1 MKKFGLILMLA
12 LLFPVVAVWGQKAFD
27 FSDEAVI
34 ERLKQDVYKL
44 ASDEL
49 EGRESGTEGERLA
62 AEYVKERMQE
72 IGLLPVFGG
81 SFIQEFQF
89 PGEWVWG
96 DGNVIRMGS
105 RSFTHEDDFFTLP
118 GSGSGSVTAGFVDVG
133 LGLDGIGGYS
143 DFDGLTDLEGKI
155 FLMEFFVPE
164 MVENEVNLN
173 FRELLQAKMVAAADH
188 GAAGIMFVNV
198 KSGRD
203 DPRLD
208 LRISGDIQE
217 FPVLFLRKPTYE
229 ALMQNPGAEIYLSA
243 DLERTEL
250 TGLNVAGYIDN
261 GALSTVV
268 IGGHIDHVGYG
279 RRGSRSPGEELIH
292 YGADDNASGTAG
304 FLEAARY
311 LSHSDLRNHNYL
323 FVGFGAEEKGLI
335 GSRYFANSD
344 AYDMG
349 RVNYMFNLDMIGR
362 LDDYSLTMIGTGTS
376 PVWEPLIDR
385 LAPEHFNIRKV
396 PGGVGGSD
404 HTNFYLKDIP
414 VIFFF
419 TGTHEDY
426 HRPGDTP
433 DKVNYEGTREIMG
446 LVLDMV
452 AALDGE
458 DRLAFTATP
467 TTPRGGRQRAD
478 GPTLGLMPDFG
489 FDGVGLRVQAV
500 MEDRPG
506 HKAGLQNGDIIIRVD
521 GAEVQEIESY
531 MEAIGK
537 FRAGQTSVV
546 VVKRGEEEVSLEVS
560 F

>member
-1 MKKFGLILMLA
+1 MKKFFSILVLA
-12 LLFPVVAVWGQKAFD
+12 VLFPVFAAWGQKTFD

-34 ERLKQDVYKL
+34 NRLKQDVYTL
-44 ASDEL
+44 ASDEM

-62 AEYVKERMQE
+62 AEYIRERMQE
-72 IGLLPVFGG
+72 IGLQPLFGR
-81 SFIQEFQF
+81 SFIQEFLF

-96 DGNVIRMGS
+96 DSNVIRLGS
-105 RSFTHEDDFFTLP
+105 RTFRHDDDFFTLP
-118 GSGSGSVTAGFVDVG
+118 GSGSASVRAGFVDVG
-133 LGLDGIGGYS
+133 FGLDNIGGYS
-143 DFDGLTDLEGKI
+143 DFEGLTNLEGKI

-164 MVENEVNLN
+164 VLENEVNLS
-173 FRELLQAKMVAAADH
+173 FRELIQLKIQAAADR
-188 GAAGIMFVNV
+188 GAAGIMFVNT

-208 LRISGDIQE
+208 MRITADTQG
-217 FPVLFLRKPTYE
+217 FPVVFLREPTYQV
-229 ALMQNPGAEIYLSA
+229 LMQKPEAEIYLSTE
-243 DLERTEL
+243 LERTEL

-261 GALSTVV
+261 NAPTTVV

-279 RRGSRSPGEELIH
+279 RRGSRSPAEELIH

-304 FLEAARY
+304 VLEAARY
-311 LSHSDLRNHNYL
+311 LIQSDLTNHNYL
-323 FVGFGAEEKGLI
+323 FIGFGAEEKGLI
-335 GSRYFANSD
+335 GSRYFTNSD
-344 AYDMG
+344 AYDME

-362 LDDYSLTMIGTGTS
+362 LDDFNLTMIGTGTS
-376 PVWEPLIDR
+376 PVWEPLIDE
-385 LAPEHFNIRKV
+385 LAPEYFNIRKV
-396 PGGVGGSD
+396 PGGTGGSD

-433 DKVNYEGTREIMG
+433 DKINYEGTREIMG

-452 AALDGE
+452 AALDRE
-458 DRLAFTATP
+458 DRLAFTSTP
-467 TTPRGGRQRAD
+467 SVPRGGGQRTS

-489 FDGVGLRVQAV
+489 FDGTGLRVQAV
-500 MEDRPG
+500 MENRPG
-506 HKAGLQNGDIIIRVD
+506 HQAGLQNGDVIIRIDDAV
-521 GAEVQEIESY
+521 VLEIESY

>member
-1 MKKFGLILMLA
+1 MKKFGSILVLVV
-12 LLFPVVAVWGQKAFD
+12 LFPAVMAWGQKAFD
-27 FSDEAVI
+27 FSEEAVI
-34 ERLKQDVYKL
+34 SRLKQDVYTL
-44 ASDEL
+44 ASDEM

-62 AEYVKERMQE
+62 AAYIKERMQE
-72 IGLLPVFGG
+72 IGLQPLFGR

-96 DGNVIRMGS
+96 DNNRIRLGS
-105 RSFTHEDDFFTLP
+105 RNFAHDADFFTLP
-118 GSGSGSVTAGFVDVG
+118 GSASTSVRAGFVDVG
-133 LGLDGIGGYS
+133 FGLDGVGGYS
-143 DFDGLTDLEGKI
+143 DYDGLPNLEGKI
-155 FLMEFFVPE
+155 FVMEFFVPE
-164 MVENEVNLN
+164 IVENEVNLS
-173 FRELLQAKMVAAADH
+173 FRELVLAKMQAAEDR
-188 GAAGIMFVNV
+188 GAAGIMFINV

-208 LRISGDIQE
+208 MRVAADTQD
-217 FPVLFLRKPTYE
+217 FPVVFLHEPTYR
-229 ALMQNPGAEIYLSA
+229 ALMQQPEAEIYLSTE
-243 DLERTEL
+243 LERTEL
-250 TGLNVAGYIDN
+250 TSMNVAGYIDN
-261 GALSTVV
+261 NAPSTVV
-268 IGGHIDHVGYG
+268 IGGHFDHVGYG

-304 FLEAARY
+304 VLEAARY
-311 LSHSDLRNHNYL
+311 LIQSDLRNHNYI
-323 FVGFGAEEKGLI
+323 FIAFGAEEKGLI
-335 GSRYFANSD
+335 GSRYFTNSD
-344 AYDMG
+344 AYDME

-362 LDDYSLTMIGTGTS
+362 LEDYSLTMIGTGTS
-376 PVWEPLIDR
+376 PSWEPLIDQ
-385 LAPEHFNIRKV
+385 LAPDHFNIRKV

-433 DKVNYEGTREIMG
+433 DKINYEGAREILG
-446 LVLDMV
+446 LMLDMIQS
-452 AALDGE
+452 LDGE

-467 TTPRGGRQRAD
+467 TTPRGGRQRTE

-489 FDGVGLRVQAV
+489 FDGDGLRVQAV
-500 MEDRPG
+500 IDNRPG
-506 HKAGLQNGDIIIRVD
+506 QQAGLQNGDIIIRID
-521 GAEVQEIESY
+521 GAEVLEIESY

-546 VVKRGEEEVSLEVS
+546 VVKRGEEEVELEVS